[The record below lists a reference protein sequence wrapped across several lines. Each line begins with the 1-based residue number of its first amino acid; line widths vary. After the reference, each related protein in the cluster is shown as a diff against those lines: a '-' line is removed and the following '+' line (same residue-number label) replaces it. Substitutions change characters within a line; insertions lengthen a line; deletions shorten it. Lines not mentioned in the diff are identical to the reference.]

1 MEKVKPIILKDNEK
15 NTEYTLEFSRD
26 TVRFAE
32 ARGFIPDEIDK
43 YPMTKIYEF
52 FWLAFRMHHPNMA
65 KANTD
70 KIIDDWGGIQN
81 IPEGLLERLG
91 QLYAAPFGTLTED
104 ETEEEK
110 EEREKNRKVTVLL

>member
-1 MEKVKPIILKDNEK
+1 MEKIKPIILKDNEK

-104 ETEEEK
+104 ETDEEK